1 MKILVKQIRKD
12 RKLSIRQLEEKSLI
26 SRSTLSRIENEE
38 TSPTMD
44 EMEAMASA
52 LKTRIQNL
60 YESDY
65 K

>member
-1 MKILVKQIRKD
+1 MKILVKQIRED

>member
-12 RKLSIRQLEEKSLI
+12 RKLSLRQLEEKSLI
-26 SRSTLSRIENEE
+26 SRSTLSRIESEE

-44 EMEAMASA
+44 EMESMAAA

>member
-1 MKILVKQIRKD
+1 MKILVKQIREE
-12 RKLSIRQLEEKSLI
+12 RKLSLRQLEEKSFI

-44 EMEAMASA
+44 EMEAMAAA

>member
-1 MKILVKQIRKD
+1 MKILVKQIRTE

-44 EMEAMASA
+44 EMEAMAAA